1 MLQKSCLEIGVFHAG
16 LILVPNGKL
25 IGKMLGDQYPLEDAL
40 AAQRAAKEGRDGPGG
55 RFLGNDYDYD
65 RFDH

>member
-1 MLQKSCLEIGVFHAG
+1 M
-16 LILVPNGKL
+16 PNGKL

-40 AAQRAAKEGRDGPGG
+40 AAQRAAKEGKDGPGG